1 MIYSG
6 ELLGT
11 FAGKPFVLR
20 QTMAAG
26 VAFWDVLFEGE
37 RYPLGPVFREDTEA
51 SLRQRVATLLES
63 KREPRRV

>member
-1 MIYSG
+1 MVYSG
-6 ELLGT
+6 QLSGT

-20 QTMAAG
+20 QTIAGG
-26 VAFWDVLFEGE
+26 VAFGDVLFEGE